1 LACNGKN
8 HLLKIKGSDTEV
20 NLSVLLAEA
29 YHQQHDDRQL
39 SISGGGSGLGI
50 ASLLNGLADIA
61 NSSRPINPYEV
72 QLFKQK
78 GIEIIPFVFAQDAL
92 AIIVHDDLPID
103 SLSIEEVKK
112 IFSGEVGNF
121 SKL

>member
-1 LACNGKN
+1 
-8 HLLKIKGSDTEV
+8 
-20 NLSVLLAEA
+20 
-29 YHQQHDDRQL
+29 
-39 SISGGGSGLGI
+39 
-50 ASLLNGLADIA
+50 
-61 NSSRPINPYEV
+61 V